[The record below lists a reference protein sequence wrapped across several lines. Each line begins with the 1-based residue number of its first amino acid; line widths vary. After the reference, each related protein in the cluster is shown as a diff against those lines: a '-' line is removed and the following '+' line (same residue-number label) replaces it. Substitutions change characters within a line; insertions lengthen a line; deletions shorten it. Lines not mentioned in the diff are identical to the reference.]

1 MARNGSGV
9 RPTSKNSIQIEFIYN
24 GERCRERIKA
34 QPTDANISLAHKFRN
49 EVLAAIADNTFNYAE
64 SFPDSKRLSKYHF
77 EKPTILTVGK
87 WLDTWIDRKEK
98 HLKSSTYNG
107 YTKIIASLKPA
118 LGDIPLA
125 NLKKKDVRLW
135 CETLQCSN
143 KTIGNLI
150 SPLRAAL
157 QDAVDDELIDI
168 NPLTDFRFRLNEAPR
183 ESDID
188 PFNKD
193 EQAAILSA
201 FSGQHK
207 NFFQFAFWSGLR
219 TSELIALEW
228 GDIDWIRKTVK
239 VQRAKTQAAS
249 EPETTK
255 TTSGMR
261 EVKLLPPALLALRE
275 QKSYTFLEGKIIFHD
290 DRTGKPW
297 DGDQSIRKLWTRV
310 LHKAGVRYRRP
321 YQTRHTYASMMLSS
335 GESLAWVSNQIGH
348 ASVIMTASVYAT
360 FIPDSLPD
368 AGNKAVS
375 IFSELK
381 DEKKRPLKRP
391 L

>member
-9 RPTSKNSIQIEFIYN
+9 RATSKNSIQIEFIYN

-34 QPTDANISLAHKFRN
+34 QPTDANIFLAHKFRN
-49 EVLAAIADNTFNYAE
+49 EVLAAIADNTFNYSE
-64 SFPDSKRLSKYHF
+64 TFPDSKRLSKYHF
-77 EKPTILTVGK
+77 EKPEIVTVGK

-107 YTKIIASLKPA
+107 YIKIISSLKPA

-125 NLKKKDVRLW
+125 SLKKKDVRTW
-135 CETLQCSN
+135 CETLKCSN

-183 ESDID
+183 ESDVD

-219 TSELIALEW
+219 TSELVALEW
-228 GDIDWIRKTVK
+228 GDIDWIRKTVR

-261 EVKLLPPALLALRE
+261 EVKLLPPALSALRE
-275 QKSYTFLEGKIIFHD
+275 QKPYTFLAGNRIFHD

-297 DGDQSIRKLWTRV
+297 DGDQSIRKLWTRA

-348 ASVIMTASVYAT
+348 ASVIMTANVYAT

-375 IFSELK
+375 LFSELK
-381 DEKKRPLKRP
+381 DEKKSPLKRP